1 MKKFDIAIAGEINL
15 DLIMCG
21 LPEVMALERE
31 LLASAFTM
39 TLGSSSAILAHNLAA
54 LNVRVGFVSMVGKD
68 PLGGIALNYLGEA
81 GVDLSRTLQSR
92 TGTSTGVTILL
103 THSADRHILTYAG
116 TMIEM
121 RVQDLDLAYL
131 KSARHFHLSSLF
143 LQKGMQADLPW
154 LFRHLKDAGLTLS
167 LDTNDDPEGEWKS
180 GLQELLG
187 LVDIVM
193 PNEAE
198 ACRMTQ
204 TNDVEVA
211 ADALAQQV
219 PIVAIKCGSRGALI
233 RFQGKRWLVPAEP
246 VVPVDTIGAGDS
258 FNAGFLEAYL
268 RGCSPVECAVLGNR
282 VAALSTQRAGGIA
295 AFRDSS
301 LRSYLRPPESST
313 AHEIHRDI
321 HSSS

>member
-15 DLIMCG
+15 DLIMSG
-21 LPEVMALERE
+21 LPEEMPRERE
-31 LLASAFTM
+31 LLASGFTM

-54 LNVRVGFVSMVGKD
+54 LNVRVGFVSMVGQD
-68 PLGGIALNYLGEA
+68 PFGGSALDYLKEA
-81 GVDLSRTLQSR
+81 GVDLSRTVHSR
-92 TGTSTGVTILL
+92 SGTSTGVTILL
-103 THSADRHILTYAG
+103 THSADRHILTYPG
-116 TMIEM
+116 TMSEM

-143 LQKGMQADLPW
+143 LQRGMQADLPD
-154 LFRHLKDAGLTLS
+154 LFRQLKDAGLTLS
-167 LDTNDDPEGEWKS
+167 LDTNDDPEDEWKS

-187 LVDIVM
+187 LVDIVL

-204 TNDVEVA
+204 TNDVEA
-211 ADALAQQV
+211 AAEALAQRV
-219 PIVAIKCGSRGALI
+219 PIVAIKCGSGGALI
-233 RFQGKRWLVPAEP
+233 RFQGKQWLVPSKP

-268 RGCSPVECAVLGNR
+268 RGRSPLECGMQGNR

-295 AFRDSS
+295 ALRDSS
-301 LRSYLRPPESST
+301 LRSHVAIP
-313 AHEIHRDI
+313 
-321 HSSS
+321 

>member
-1 MKKFDIAIAGEINL
+1 MEKFDIAIAGEINL
-15 DLIMCG
+15 DLIMSG
-21 LPEVMALERE
+21 LPEDMPRERE
-31 LLASAFTM
+31 LLASGFTM

-54 LNVRVGFVSMVGKD
+54 LNVRVGFVSMVGQD
-68 PLGGIALNYLGEA
+68 PLGGIALEYLKEA
-81 GVDLSRTLQSR
+81 GVDLSQTLQSH

-103 THSADRHILTYAG
+103 THSADRHILTYPG
-116 TMIEM
+116 TISEM

-143 LQKGMQADLPW
+143 LQKRMQADLPD
-154 LFRHLKDAGLTLS
+154 LFRQLKDAGLTLS
-167 LDTNDDPEGEWKS
+167 LDTNDDPEDEWKS

-187 LVDIVM
+187 LVDIVL

-204 TNDVEVA
+204 TNDVEA
-211 ADALAQQV
+211 AAEALAQRV

-233 RFQGKRWLVPAEP
+233 RFQGRRWLVPSEP

-258 FNAGFLEAYL
+258 FNAGFLGAYL
-268 RGCSPVECAVLGNR
+268 RGCSPIECGVQGNR

-295 AFRDSS
+295 ALRDTS
-301 LRSYLRPPESST
+301 LRSRIAIP
-313 AHEIHRDI
+313 
-321 HSSS
+321 